1 MTTERKQQ
9 ILALIEKLSNSAR
22 LAQNLSLDETEQLLA
37 MAVLD
42 LQTKLYS
49 ISPDELRN
57 FARTVADVV
66 DFRVGAPANDTKR
79 AEAGES
85 GQNGQVPVVGQ
96 GY

>member
-1 MTTERKQQ
+1 MTTEHKQQ

-22 LAQNLSLDETEQLLA
+22 LAQDLSLDDTEQLLA

-42 LQTKLYS
+42 LQTKLRS
-49 ISPDELRN
+49 SSGEI
-57 FARTVADVV
+57 VV
-66 DFRVGAPANDTKR
+66 DFKVRAPANDTKR

>member
-1 MTTERKQQ
+1 MTTERNQQ

-22 LAQNLSLDETEQLLA
+22 LAQDLSLDDTEQLLA

-57 FARTVADVV
+57 FTRTVANVV
-66 DFRVGAPANDTKR
+66 ELRASANDAKR

-85 GQNGQVPVVGQ
+85 GQNGQVPVIGQ
-96 GY
+96 GF

>member
-22 LAQNLSLDETEQLLA
+22 LAQDLSLDDTEQLLA

-57 FARTVADVV
+57 FARTVANVAEFKV
-66 DFRVGAPANDTKR
+66 RAPANDTKG
-79 AEAGES
+79 AESGES

>member
-22 LAQNLSLDETEQLLA
+22 LAQDLSLDDTEQLLA

-57 FARTVADVV
+57 FTRTVANVV
-66 DFRVGAPANDTKR
+66 ELRAQANDTKR
-79 AEAGES
+79 AEAGEN

-96 GY
+96 GH